1 MRRRHPPLR
10 GVSARAVT
18 GLALAWALVVSACG
32 PDGPPARSAP
42 ESGSPIR
49 IVDDAGVELVLPE
62 PARRIVSLV
71 PSATRTLHDIGAGD
85 ALVGRT
91 DYDTLGWARAL
102 PSVGQGLEPNMEAL
116 VALEPDLV
124 VRFAGTQDPRTPRR
138 LDDLRIPHLAIR
150 PDRVSDIYRITRT
163 LGVVTGH
170 VARADSLAAWIQ
182 GSLGQLADRAADL
195 PPRRVAYVLG
205 GTPPWV
211 AGPGTYIDD
220 VLSLAG
226 GQNVFSDLGVLYSAV
241 SPEQLRSRD
250 IEIVLLATEGTLD
263 ASLTPG
269 ARIAVIGDV
278 LEIPG
283 PGVVEA
289 AYHMAEVLHGMPLR

>member
-1 MRRRHPPLR
+1 
-10 GVSARAVT
+10 
-18 GLALAWALVVSACG
+18 
-32 PDGPPARSAP
+32 
-42 ESGSPIR
+42 
-49 IVDDAGVELVLPE
+49 
-62 PARRIVSLV
+62 
-71 PSATRTLHDIGAGD
+71 
-85 ALVGRT
+85 
-91 DYDTLGWARAL
+91 LGWARAL

-124 VRFAGTQDPRTPRR
+124 VRFAGTQDPRTPQR
-138 LDDLRIPHLAIR
+138 LDDLGIPHLAIR
-150 PDRVSDIYRITRT
+150 PDRVSDIYRITQT
-163 LGVVTGH
+163 LGIVTGH
-170 VARADSLAAWIQ
+170 VARADSLAAWIH
-182 GSLGQLADRAADL
+182 GSLGQLSARAAGL

-226 GQNVFSDLGVLYSAV
+226 GQNVFSDLDVLYSSV

-250 IEIVLLATEGTLD
+250 IEIVLLATEGALD
-263 ASLTPG
+263 PSLTPG
-269 ARIAVIGDV
+269 ARIAVIGDA

-289 AYHMAEVLHGMPLR
+289 AYHVSEVLHGMPRR